1 MPHLLLEILK
11 HYHIFGLLNLFLLYI
26 LLLSYS
32 DKKLTL
38 WYSTFVL
45 SIVLDLFNYVGLF
58 NLFFYS
64 PNFTLAYLPWSAFTP
79 IALYKLTLI
88 SYNIKEPFHKRVF
101 QLLFLSFCVMF
112 CYFFIKSYY
121 ILLGDLTLRNRY
133 FITENT
139 FALIEYWII
148 KIFIATTQFI
158 GLALSY
164 SIIKKSPIKL
174 NKDVYYLFIILSI
187 ITFLSVIQIVQDLYG
202 HPNNI
207 LSSPNNLYLT
217 IITTGGLIIAYR
229 KIIGIDASKRKNSQ
243 TTTNNKSYELDFER
257 LKNIEEKIRSAM
269 EEKQLY
275 KNRKLQLKDLSK
287 EVSTPENYVSEVLS
301 KQLQT
306 NYYDFINSYRVHEV
320 KRLMHSEKYKD
331 YKLMALATEAGFN
344 SKTTFNAAFK
354 KSTGQ
359 TPSEYKKGIFPKKNM
374 YG

>member
-1 MPHLLLEILK
+1 MSHFLSEILK

-88 SYNIKEPFHKRVF
+88 TYNTKETFHKRVF
-101 QLLFLSFCVMF
+101 QLLFLSFCIMF

-121 ILLGDLTLRNRY
+121 ILLGDLTLRDRY
-133 FITENT
+133 FLTESS
-139 FALIEYWII
+139 FAHIEYWII
-148 KIFIATTQFI
+148 KVVITIIHIT

-164 SIIKKSPIKL
+164 SIIKKQPIKT
-174 NKDVYYLFIILSI
+174 NRDVYYLFIALGIIVFLSI
-187 ITFLSVIQIVQDLYG
+187 IQIVQDLYWY
-202 HPNNI
+202 PESI
-207 LSSPNNLYLT
+207 LSYPNNLYLT
-217 IITTGGLIIAYR
+217 IVTTAGLIIAYR
-229 KIIGIDASKRKNSQ
+229 KIIGIDASKRKNNQ
-243 TTTNNKSYELDFER
+243 TSPNSKSYELDVER
-257 LKNIEEKIRSAM
+257 LKSIEEKILTVM

-287 EVSTPENYVSEVLS
+287 EVATSENYVSEVLS

-306 NYYDFINSYRVHEV
+306 NYYDFVNRYRVHEV
-320 KRLMHSEKYKD
+320 KKLMNSEKHKD
-331 YKLMALATEAGFN
+331 YKLMAIAMEAGFN

-354 KSTGQ
+354 KNTGQ
-359 TPSEYKKGIFPKKNM
+359 TPSEYKKSIFSKN
-374 YG
+374 

>member
-1 MPHLLLEILK
+1 MSHLLLEILK

-79 IALYKLTLI
+79 IALYKFTLI
-88 SYNIKEPFHKRVF
+88 SHNIKEAFHKSIF
-101 QLLFLSFCVMF
+101 QLLFLSFSIMF

-133 FITENT
+133 FLTENP

-148 KIFIATTQFI
+148 KIFIVSTQII
-158 GLALSY
+158 GLTLSY
-164 SIIKKSPIKL
+164 SIIKKSSIKP
-174 NKDVYYLFIILSI
+174 NKDVYYLFITLSTIAFLSI
-187 ITFLSVIQIVQDLYG
+187 IQIVQDLYWQ
-202 HPNNI
+202 PNRI
-207 LSSPNNLYLT
+207 LSAPNNLYLT

-229 KIIGIDASKRKNSQ
+229 KIIGIDSSKRKNSQ
-243 TTTNNKSYELDFER
+243 TTTNGKSYELDFER
-257 LKNIEEKIRSAM
+257 LKNIEEKIISAM

-275 KNRKLQLKDLSK
+275 KNRKLQLKDLSR

-306 NYYDFINSYRVHEV
+306 NYYDFINSYRVLEV
-320 KRLMHSEKYKD
+320 KRLMNSEKHKD
-331 YKLMALATEAGFN
+331 YKLMVIAMEAGFN

-354 KSTGQ
+354 KNTGQ
-359 TPSEYKKGIFPKKNM
+359 TPSEYKKSVFTKN
-374 YG
+374 